1 MLVEIKE
8 LCCSSNYDNNGYV
21 DEEDTVFINT
31 KSIAFVRHDT
41 DYVKRDIPNPEFDYD
56 YNFVDIETHI
66 EVREIEKVYQVH
78 TLGCSREEV
87 IVIDEAAMTLL
98 RELV

>member
-21 DEEDTVFINT
+21 DEEDTVFIN
-31 KSIAFVRHDT
+31 
-41 DYVKRDIPNPEFDYD
+41 PNPEFDYD